1 MKNIR
6 IFYLKNCHFL
16 VVTFSVYLNRRVFVM
31 YLLNSKIAFI
41 LKTPRHEEIRL
52 LSALS
57 FCSFLLI
64 LNNCC

>member
-1 MKNIR
+1 MP
-6 IFYLKNCHFL
+6 LL
-16 VVTFSVYLNRRVFVM
+16 G

-57 FCSFLLI
+57 FLQFSV
-64 LNNCC
+64 NTE